1 MRKTFTAIALFAVFG
16 TLAVLAFSFASC
28 EKDPST
34 PSSTDTVAPID
45 TVTPTDTISPIED
58 SNPLVG
64 THWLNHFDTVIYGMH
79 IITEFRCSFDTDST
93 GFYTIY
99 TEVVGTDVDEDTQSM
114 HYTYDNDT
122 HIIAMTFVERNPIT
136 LIYDPEEQI
145 LYNPNSP
152 STIFYKVE

>member
-1 MRKTFTAIALFAVFG
+1 MKTRHIILFSVM
-16 TLAVLAFSFASC
+16 AVLAFSFASC

-34 PSSTDTVAPID
+34 PSPTDTVAPID
-45 TVTPTDTISPIED
+45 ISPIED

-99 TEVVGTDVDEDTQSM
+99 TEVVGTDVDEDTQFM
-114 HYTYDNDT
+114 HYTYDNET

-136 LIYDPEEQI
+136 LIYDPEKQI